1 MERLCFPKSWK
12 NKKLKQFSFMAA
24 IYFHVPFCKQACHY
38 CNFHFSTS
46 LKHKNPVLDAMLS
59 ELKLRKEELV
69 ETEKINSIYFGGGT
83 PSLLSSAEVSVL
95 IDEVKRNFNVAVDAE
110 ITLEMNP
117 DDDRPDYLEELKI
130 IGVNRL
136 SVGIQSFHEEELKLI
151 NRAHNAQEAFDV
163 LNRIQG
169 LYDNF
174 SLDLIFG
181 LPNSTPESWQK
192 NVEYALQF
200 NPTHISSYLLT
211 VEPKTVLNHQI
222 DNKQIEVLGE
232 EDVLT
237 QFNFLVD
244 RLQAKGYDHYEL
256 SSFGKPGFRSVNNTA
271 YWSEKPYLGIGPSA
285 HSFNG
290 ETRSWNISNNAQYL
304 KGISVGKP
312 MIEREKLSIA
322 DRYNEYIMIGLR
334 MQNGISLDYIEKNFG
349 SDYKTLLKK
358 GVQSQIASQVLYWD
372 GDSLKVSRNAMMLV
386 DGIASDLF
394 KLNV

>member
-1 MERLCFPKSWK
+1 
-12 NKKLKQFSFMAA
+12 MAA
-24 IYFHVPFCKQACHY
+24 IYFHVPFCNQACHY

-46 LKHKNPVLDAMLS
+46 LKHKNSVLDAMLS

-117 DDDRPDYLEELKI
+117 DDDRPNYLEELKT

-290 ETRSWNISNNAQYL
+290 ETRSWNISNNTQYL

-312 MIEREKLSIA
+312 MIEREKLSVA

-349 SDYKTLLKK
+349 SDYKILLKK

-394 KLNV
+394 KLNT

>member
-1 MERLCFPKSWK
+1 
-12 NKKLKQFSFMAA
+12 MAA

-59 ELKLRKEELV
+59 ELKLRKAELT

-95 IDEVKRNFNVAVDAE
+95 IHEVKRNFNVAVDAE

-117 DDDRPDYLEELKI
+117 DDDRPDYLEELKT

-136 SVGIQSFHEEELKLI
+136 SVGIQSFHEEELKLM

-312 MIEREKLSIA
+312 MIEREKLSDA

-349 SDYKTLLKK
+349 SDYKILLKK

-394 KLNV
+394 KLNT

>member
-1 MERLCFPKSWK
+1 
-12 NKKLKQFSFMAA
+12 MAA

-312 MIEREKLSIA
+312 MIEREKLSVA

-394 KLNV
+394 KLNA

>member
-1 MERLCFPKSWK
+1 
-12 NKKLKQFSFMAA
+12 MAA

-46 LKHKNPVLDAMLS
+46 LKHKNSLLDAMLS
-59 ELKLRKEELV
+59 ELKLRKAELSNSEEI
-69 ETEKINSIYFGGGT
+69 KSIYFGGGT
-83 PSLLSSAEVSVL
+83 PSLLTSAEVKGL
-95 IDEVKRNFNVAVDAE
+95 INEVKRNFNVAADAE

-117 DDDRPDYLEELKI
+117 DDDRPNYLEELKAV
-130 IGVNRL
+130 GVNRL
-136 SVGIQSFHEEELKLI
+136 SIGIQSFHEEELKLM
-151 NRAHNAQEAFDV
+151 NRAHNAREAFDV
-163 LNRIQG
+163 LDRIQR

-192 NVEYALQF
+192 NVAFALDF

-232 EDVLT
+232 EEVLK

-244 RLQAKGYDHYEL
+244 RLQAEGYDHYEL

-304 KGISVGKP
+304 KGISTQKP
-312 MIEREKLSIA
+312 FIEREKLSVA

-334 MQNGISLDYIEKNFG
+334 MQNGISLDYIEHNFG
-349 SDYKTLLKK
+349 SDYKALLIK
-358 GVQSQIASQVLYWD
+358 GVQSQIASQLLYWD
-372 GDSLKVSRNAMMLV
+372 GNLLKVSRNAMMLV
-386 DGIASDLF
+386 DGLASDLF
-394 KLNV
+394 KLNT

>member
-1 MERLCFPKSWK
+1 
-12 NKKLKQFSFMAA
+12 MAA

-83 PSLLSSAEVSVL
+83 PSLLSSAEISVL
-95 IDEVKRNFNVAVDAE
+95 INEVKRNFNVAVDAE

-117 DDDRPDYLEELKI
+117 DDDRPNYLEELKT

-290 ETRSWNISNNAQYL
+290 ETRSWNISNNAQYI

-312 MIEREKLSIA
+312 MIEREKLSVA

-349 SDYKTLLKK
+349 SDYKILLKK

-394 KLNV
+394 KLNA

>member
-1 MERLCFPKSWK
+1 
-12 NKKLKQFSFMAA
+12 MAA

-59 ELKLRKEELV
+59 ELKLRKAELSDNEE
-69 ETEKINSIYFGGGT
+69 IRSIYFGGGT
-83 PSLLSSAEVSVL
+83 PSLLSSDEVSVL
-95 IDEVKRNFNVAVDAE
+95 IKEVKLNFNVAVDAE

-117 DDDRPDYLEELKI
+117 DDDRPNYLEELKVV
-130 IGVNRL
+130 GVNRL
-136 SVGIQSFHEEELKLI
+136 SVGIQSFHEEELKLM

-181 LPNSTPESWQK
+181 LPNSTTESWQK

-200 NPTHISSYLLT
+200 NPAHISSYLLT

-304 KGISVGKP
+304 KGISIGKP
-312 MIEREKLSIA
+312 FIEREKLSVT

-334 MQNGISLDYIEKNFG
+334 MQNGISLDYIDKNFG
-349 SDYKTLLKK
+349 SDYKKLLIK
-358 GVQSQIASQVLYWD
+358 GVQSQVASQVLYWD

-386 DGIASDLF
+386 DGLASDLF

>member
-1 MERLCFPKSWK
+1 
-12 NKKLKQFSFMAA
+12 MAA

-59 ELKLRKEELV
+59 ELKLRKAELS
-69 ETEKINSIYFGGGT
+69 ETEKISSIYFGGGT
-83 PSLLSSAEVSVL
+83 PSLLSSTEVSVL
-95 IDEVKRNFNVAVDAE
+95 INEVKRNFNVAVDAE

-117 DDDRPDYLEELKI
+117 DDDRPNYLEELKA

-136 SVGIQSFHEEELKLI
+136 SVGIQSFHEEELKLM

-181 LPNSTPESWQK
+181 LPNSRPESWQK
-192 NVEYALQF
+192 NIEYALQF

-211 VEPKTVLNHQI
+211 VEPKTVLNYQI

-244 RLQAKGYDHYEL
+244 RLKAQGYDHYEL

-271 YWSEKPYLGIGPSA
+271 YWNEKPYLGIGPSA

-290 ETRSWNISNNAQYL
+290 KTRSWNISNNAQYL

-312 MIEREKLSIA
+312 MIEREKLSVA

-358 GVQSQIASQVLYWD
+358 GVQSQISSQVLYWD

>member
-1 MERLCFPKSWK
+1 
-12 NKKLKQFSFMAA
+12 MAA

-59 ELKLRKEELV
+59 ELKLRKAELSDNEE
-69 ETEKINSIYFGGGT
+69 IRSIYFGGGT
-83 PSLLSSAEVSVL
+83 PSLLSSDEVSVL
-95 IDEVKRNFNVAVDAE
+95 IKEVKLNFNVAVDAE

-117 DDDRPDYLEELKI
+117 DDDRLNYLEELKVV
-130 IGVNRL
+130 GVNRL
-136 SVGIQSFHEEELKLI
+136 SVGIQSFHEEELKLM

-181 LPNSTPESWQK
+181 LPNSTTESWQK

-200 NPTHISSYLLT
+200 NPAHISSYLLT

-304 KGISVGKP
+304 KGISIGKP
-312 MIEREKLSIA
+312 FIEREKLSVT

-334 MQNGISLDYIEKNFG
+334 MQNGISLDYIENNFG
-349 SDYKTLLKK
+349 SDYKALLIK
-358 GVQSQIASQVLYWD
+358 GVQSQIASQLLYWD
-372 GDSLKVSRNAMMLV
+372 GNLLKVSRNAMMLV
-386 DGIASDLF
+386 DGLASDLF
-394 KLNV
+394 KLNA

>member
-1 MERLCFPKSWK
+1 
-12 NKKLKQFSFMAA
+12 MAA

-46 LKHKNPVLDAMLS
+46 LKHKNLVLDAMLS

-95 IDEVKRNFNVAVDAE
+95 IHEVKRNFNVAVDAE

-117 DDDRPDYLEELKI
+117 DDDRPDYLEELKT

-136 SVGIQSFHEEELKLI
+136 SVGIQSFHEEELKLM

-312 MIEREKLSIA
+312 MIEREKLSVA

-349 SDYKTLLKK
+349 SDYRTLLKK

-394 KLNV
+394 KLNT

>member
-1 MERLCFPKSWK
+1 
-12 NKKLKQFSFMAA
+12 MAA

-59 ELKLRKEELV
+59 ELKLRKAELSDN
-69 ETEKINSIYFGGGT
+69 EKIRSIYFGGGT
-83 PSLLSSAEVSVL
+83 PSLLSSSEVSVL
-95 IDEVKRNFNVAVDAE
+95 IKEVKRNFNVAVDAE
-110 ITLEMNP
+110 VTLEMNP
-117 DDDRPDYLEELKI
+117 DDDRPNYLEELKVV
-130 IGVNRL
+130 GVNRL
-136 SVGIQSFHEEELKLI
+136 SVGIQSFHEEELKLM

-181 LPNSTPESWQK
+181 LPNSTTESWQK
-192 NVEYALQF
+192 NIGYALQF
-200 NPTHISSYLLT
+200 NPAHISSYLLT

-232 EDVLT
+232 EDILT
-237 QFNFLVD
+237 QFNFLID

-256 SSFGKPGFRSVNNTA
+256 SSFGKIGFRSVNNTA

-290 ETRSWNISNNAQYL
+290 ETRSWNISNNAQYI
-304 KGISVGKP
+304 KGISIGKP
-312 MIEREKLSIA
+312 FIQREKLSVT

-349 SDYKTLLKK
+349 SDYKTFLIK
-358 GVQSQIASQVLYWD
+358 GVQSQIASQVFYYD
-372 GDSLKVSRNAMMLV
+372 GDLLKVSRNAMMLV
-386 DGIASDLF
+386 DGLASDLF

>member
-1 MERLCFPKSWK
+1 
-12 NKKLKQFSFMAA
+12 MAA

-59 ELKLRKEELV
+59 ELKFRKEELV

-83 PSLLSSAEVSVL
+83 PSLLSSAEISVL
-95 IDEVKRNFNVAVDAE
+95 INEVKRNFNVAVDAE

-117 DDDRPDYLEELKI
+117 DDDRPNYLEELKT

-136 SVGIQSFHEEELKLI
+136 SVGIQSFHEEELKLM

-290 ETRSWNISNNAQYL
+290 ETRSWNISNNTQYL

-312 MIEREKLSIA
+312 MIEREKLSVA

-349 SDYKTLLKK
+349 SDYKILLKK

-394 KLNV
+394 KLNT

>member
-1 MERLCFPKSWK
+1 
-12 NKKLKQFSFMAA
+12 MAA
-24 IYFHVPFCKQACHY
+24 IYFHVPFCKQACYY

-46 LKHKNPVLDAMLS
+46 LKYKNPVLDAMLS
-59 ELKLRKEELV
+59 ELKLRKAELSDN
-69 ETEKINSIYFGGGT
+69 EGIRSIYFGGGT
-83 PSLLSSAEVSVL
+83 PSLLTSVEVSVL
-95 IDEVKRNFNVAVDAE
+95 IKEVQRNFNVAVDAE

-117 DDDRPDYLEELKI
+117 DDDRPNYLEELKA
-130 IGVNRL
+130 IGVNRI
-136 SVGIQSFHEEELKLI
+136 SVGIQSFHEEELKLM
-151 NRAHNAQEAFDV
+151 NRAHNAQEAFEV

-181 LPNSTPESWQK
+181 LPNSTTESWQK

-200 NPTHISSYLLT
+200 NPAHISSYLLT

-232 EDVLT
+232 EDVLI

-285 HSFNG
+285 HSFSG

-304 KGISVGKP
+304 KGISIGKP
-312 MIEREKLSIA
+312 FIEREKLSEA

-334 MQNGISLDYIEKNFG
+334 MQNGISLSYIEKNFG
-349 SDYKTLLKK
+349 LDYKTLLKK
-358 GVQSQIASQVLYWD
+358 RVESQIASQVLYWD
-372 GDSLKVSRNAMMLV
+372 GDLLKVSRNAMMLV
-386 DGIASDLF
+386 DGLASDLF
-394 KLNV
+394 KINV

>member
-1 MERLCFPKSWK
+1 
-12 NKKLKQFSFMAA
+12 MAA

-117 DDDRPDYLEELKI
+117 DDDRPNYLEELKA

-136 SVGIQSFHEEELKLI
+136 SVGIQSFHEEELKLM

-358 GVQSQIASQVLYWD
+358 GVQSQISSQVLYWD

-394 KLNV
+394 KLNA

>member
-1 MERLCFPKSWK
+1 
-12 NKKLKQFSFMAA
+12 MAA

-59 ELKLRKEELV
+59 ELKLRKAELSDNEE
-69 ETEKINSIYFGGGT
+69 IRSIYFGGGT
-83 PSLLSSAEVSVL
+83 PSLLSSDEVSVL
-95 IDEVKRNFNVAVDAE
+95 IKEVKLNFNVAVDAE

-117 DDDRPDYLEELKI
+117 DDDRPNYLEELKVV
-130 IGVNRL
+130 GVNRL
-136 SVGIQSFHEEELKLI
+136 SVGIQSFHEEELKLM

-181 LPNSTPESWQK
+181 LPNSTTESWQK

-200 NPTHISSYLLT
+200 NPAHISSYLLT

-222 DNKQIEVLGE
+222 DNKQIEALGE

-304 KGISVGKP
+304 KGISIGKP
-312 MIEREKLSIA
+312 FIEREKLSVT
-322 DRYNEYIMIGLR
+322 DRYNAYIMIGLR
-334 MQNGISLDYIEKNFG
+334 MQNGISLDYIDKNFG
-349 SDYKTLLKK
+349 SDYKTLLIK

-372 GDSLKVSRNAMMLV
+372 GDLLKVSRNAMMLV
-386 DGIASDLF
+386 DGLASDLF

>member
-1 MERLCFPKSWK
+1 
-12 NKKLKQFSFMAA
+12 MAA

-59 ELKLRKEELV
+59 ELKFRKEELV

-83 PSLLSSAEVSVL
+83 PSLLSSAEISVL
-95 IDEVKRNFNVAVDAE
+95 INEVKRNFNVAVDAE

-117 DDDRPDYLEELKI
+117 DDDRPNYLEELKT

-136 SVGIQSFHEEELKLI
+136 SVGIQSFHEEELKLM

-312 MIEREKLSIA
+312 MIEREKLSVA

-349 SDYKTLLKK
+349 SDYKILLKK

-394 KLNV
+394 KLNT

>member
-1 MERLCFPKSWK
+1 
-12 NKKLKQFSFMAA
+12 MAA

-59 ELKLRKEELV
+59 ELKLRKAELP

-83 PSLLSSAEVSVL
+83 PSLLSSAEVSIL
-95 IDEVKRNFNVAVDAE
+95 INEVKRNFNVAVDAE

-117 DDDRPDYLEELKI
+117 DDDRLNYLEELKVV
-130 IGVNRL
+130 GVNRL
-136 SVGIQSFHEEELKLI
+136 SVGIQSFHEEELKLM

-181 LPNSTPESWQK
+181 LPNSTTESWQK

-200 NPTHISSYLLT
+200 NPAHISSYLLT

-304 KGISVGKP
+304 KGISIGKP
-312 MIEREKLSIA
+312 FIEREKLSVT

-334 MQNGISLDYIEKNFG
+334 MQNGISLDYIDKNFG
-349 SDYKTLLKK
+349 SDYKTLLIK

-372 GDSLKVSRNAMMLV
+372 GDLLKVSRNAMMLV
-386 DGIASDLF
+386 DGLASDLF

>member
-1 MERLCFPKSWK
+1 
-12 NKKLKQFSFMAA
+12 MAA

-59 ELKLRKEELV
+59 ELKLRKAELSDNEE
-69 ETEKINSIYFGGGT
+69 IRSIYFGGGT
-83 PSLLSSAEVSVL
+83 PSLLSSDEVSVL
-95 IDEVKRNFNVAVDAE
+95 IKEVKLNFNVAVDAE

-117 DDDRPDYLEELKI
+117 DDDRPNYLEELKVV
-130 IGVNRL
+130 GVNRL
-136 SVGIQSFHEEELKLI
+136 SVGIQSFHEEELKLM

-181 LPNSTPESWQK
+181 LPNSTTESWQK

-200 NPTHISSYLLT
+200 NPAHISSYLLT

-304 KGISVGKP
+304 KGISIGKP
-312 MIEREKLSIA
+312 FIEREKLSVT

-334 MQNGISLDYIEKNFG
+334 MQNGISLDYIDKNFG
-349 SDYKTLLKK
+349 SDYKKLLIK
-358 GVQSQIASQVLYWD
+358 GVQSQITSQVLYWD
-372 GDSLKVSRNAMMLV
+372 GDLLKVSRNAMMLV
-386 DGIASDLF
+386 DGLASDLF

>member
-1 MERLCFPKSWK
+1 
-12 NKKLKQFSFMAA
+12 MAA

-59 ELKLRKEELV
+59 ELKLRKAELSDNEE
-69 ETEKINSIYFGGGT
+69 IRSIYFGGGT
-83 PSLLSSAEVSVL
+83 PSLLSSDEVSVL
-95 IDEVKRNFNVAVDAE
+95 IKEVKLNFNVAVDAE

-117 DDDRPDYLEELKI
+117 DDDRPNYLEELKA

-136 SVGIQSFHEEELKLI
+136 SLGIQSFHEEELKLM

-181 LPNSTPESWQK
+181 LPNSTTESWQK

-200 NPTHISSYLLT
+200 NPAHISSYLLT

-304 KGISVGKP
+304 KGISIGKP
-312 MIEREKLSIA
+312 FIEREKLSVT

-334 MQNGISLDYIEKNFG
+334 MQNGISLDYIDKNFG
-349 SDYKTLLKK
+349 SDYKTLLIK

-372 GDSLKVSRNAMMLV
+372 GDLLKVSRNAMMLV
-386 DGIASDLF
+386 DGLASDLF

>member
-1 MERLCFPKSWK
+1 
-12 NKKLKQFSFMAA
+12 MAA

-95 IDEVKRNFNVAVDAE
+95 IHEVKRNFNVAVDAE

-117 DDDRPDYLEELKI
+117 DDDRPDYLEELKT

-136 SVGIQSFHEEELKLI
+136 SVGIQSFHEEELKLM

-312 MIEREKLSIA
+312 MIEREKLSVA

-349 SDYKTLLKK
+349 SDYKILLKK

-394 KLNV
+394 KLNA

>member
-1 MERLCFPKSWK
+1 
-12 NKKLKQFSFMAA
+12 MAA

-59 ELKLRKEELV
+59 ELKLRKAELA

-83 PSLLSSAEVSVL
+83 PSLLSSAEVSIL
-95 IDEVKRNFNVAVDAE
+95 INQVKRNFNVAVDAE

-117 DDDRPDYLEELKI
+117 DDDRPNYLEELKT

-136 SVGIQSFHEEELKLI
+136 SVGIQSFHEEELKFM
-151 NRAHNAQEAFDV
+151 NRAHNAQEALDV

-244 RLQAKGYDHYEL
+244 RLQDKGYDHYEL

-312 MIEREKLSIA
+312 MIEREKLSVA

-358 GVQSQIASQVLYWD
+358 GVQSQITSQVLYWD

-386 DGIASDLF
+386 DGIASYLF
-394 KLNV
+394 RLNA

>member
-1 MERLCFPKSWK
+1 
-12 NKKLKQFSFMAA
+12 MAA
-24 IYFHVPFCKQACHY
+24 IYFHVPFCKQACYY

-290 ETRSWNISNNAQYL
+290 ESRSWNISNNAQYL

-394 KLNV
+394 KLNA

>member
-1 MERLCFPKSWK
+1 
-12 NKKLKQFSFMAA
+12 MAA
-24 IYFHVPFCKQACHY
+24 IYFHVPFCKQACQY

-59 ELKLRKEELV
+59 ELKLRKAELSDNEE
-69 ETEKINSIYFGGGT
+69 IRSIYFGGGT
-83 PSLLSSAEVSVL
+83 PSLLSSDEVSVL
-95 IDEVKRNFNVAVDAE
+95 IKEVKLNFNVAVDAE

-117 DDDRPDYLEELKI
+117 DDDRLNYLEELKVV
-130 IGVNRL
+130 GVNRL
-136 SVGIQSFHEEELKLI
+136 SVGIQSFHEEELKLM

-181 LPNSTPESWQK
+181 LPNSTTESWQK

-200 NPTHISSYLLT
+200 NPAHISSYLLT

-304 KGISVGKP
+304 KGISIGKP
-312 MIEREKLSIA
+312 FIEREKLSVT

-334 MQNGISLDYIEKNFG
+334 MQNGISLDYIDKNFG
-349 SDYKTLLKK
+349 SDYKTLLIK

-372 GDSLKVSRNAMMLV
+372 GDLLKVSRNAMMLV
-386 DGIASDLF
+386 DGLASDLF

>member
-1 MERLCFPKSWK
+1 
-12 NKKLKQFSFMAA
+12 MAA

-59 ELKLRKEELV
+59 ELKLRKAELSDN
-69 ETEKINSIYFGGGT
+69 EKIRSIYFGGGT
-83 PSLLSSAEVSVL
+83 PSLLSSSEVSVL
-95 IDEVKRNFNVAVDAE
+95 IKEVKRNFNVAVDAE
-110 ITLEMNP
+110 VTLEMNP
-117 DDDRPDYLEELKI
+117 DDDRPNYLEELKVV
-130 IGVNRL
+130 GVNRL
-136 SVGIQSFHEEELKLI
+136 SVGIQSFHEEELKLM

-181 LPNSTPESWQK
+181 LPNSTTESWQK
-192 NVEYALQF
+192 NIGYALQF
-200 NPTHISSYLLT
+200 NPAHISSYLLT

-256 SSFGKPGFRSVNNTA
+256 SSFGKIGFRSVNNTA

-304 KGISVGKP
+304 KGISIGKP
-312 MIEREKLSIA
+312 FIEREKLSVT

-334 MQNGISLDYIEKNFG
+334 MQNGISLNYIEKNFG
-349 SDYKTLLKK
+349 SDYKKLLIK

-372 GDSLKVSRNAMMLV
+372 GDLLKVSRNAVMLV
-386 DGIASDLF
+386 DGLASDLF

>member
-1 MERLCFPKSWK
+1 
-12 NKKLKQFSFMAA
+12 MAA
-24 IYFHVPFCKQACHY
+24 IYFHVPFCNQACHY

-59 ELKLRKEELV
+59 ELKLRKEELD

-83 PSLLSSAEVSVL
+83 PSLLSSAEISVL
-95 IDEVKRNFNVAVDAE
+95 INEVKRNFNVAVDAE

-117 DDDRPDYLEELKI
+117 DDDRPNYLEELKT

-136 SVGIQSFHEEELKLI
+136 SVGIQSFHEEELKLM
-151 NRAHNAQEAFDV
+151 NRAHNSQEAFDV

-271 YWSEKPYLGIGPSA
+271 YWSQKPYLGIGPSA

-290 ETRSWNISNNAQYL
+290 ETRSWNISNNTQYL

-312 MIEREKLSIA
+312 MIEREKLSVA

-349 SDYKTLLKK
+349 SDYKILLKK

-394 KLNV
+394 KLNT

>member
-1 MERLCFPKSWK
+1 
-12 NKKLKQFSFMAA
+12 MAA

-46 LKHKNPVLDAMLS
+46 LKHMNPVLDAMLS
-59 ELKLRKEELV
+59 ELKLRKAELSDNEE
-69 ETEKINSIYFGGGT
+69 IRSIYFGGGT
-83 PSLLSSAEVSVL
+83 PSLLSSDEVSVL
-95 IDEVKRNFNVAVDAE
+95 IKEVKLNFNVAVDAE

-117 DDDRPDYLEELKI
+117 DDDRLNYLEELKVV
-130 IGVNRL
+130 GVNRL
-136 SVGIQSFHEEELKLI
+136 SVGIQSFHEEELKLM

-181 LPNSTPESWQK
+181 LPNSTTESWQK

-200 NPTHISSYLLT
+200 NPAHISSYLLT

-304 KGISVGKP
+304 KGISIGKP
-312 MIEREKLSIA
+312 FIEREKLSVT

-334 MQNGISLDYIEKNFG
+334 MQNGISLDYIDKNFG
-349 SDYKTLLKK
+349 SDYKTLLIK

-372 GDSLKVSRNAMMLV
+372 GDLLKVSRNAMMLV
-386 DGIASDLF
+386 DGLASDLF

>member
-1 MERLCFPKSWK
+1 
-12 NKKLKQFSFMAA
+12 MAA

-59 ELKLRKEELV
+59 ELKLRKAELSDNEE
-69 ETEKINSIYFGGGT
+69 IRSIYFGGGT
-83 PSLLSSAEVSVL
+83 PSLLSSDEVSVL
-95 IDEVKRNFNVAVDAE
+95 IKEVKLNFNVAVDAE

-117 DDDRPDYLEELKI
+117 DDDRLNYLEELKVV
-130 IGVNRL
+130 GVNRL
-136 SVGIQSFHEEELKLI
+136 SVGIQSFHEEELKLM

-181 LPNSTPESWQK
+181 LPNSTTESWQK

-200 NPTHISSYLLT
+200 NPAHISSYLLT

-304 KGISVGKP
+304 KGISIGKP
-312 MIEREKLSIA
+312 FIEREKLSVT

-334 MQNGISLDYIEKNFG
+334 MQNGISLDYIDKNFG
-349 SDYKTLLKK
+349 SDYKTLLIK

-372 GDSLKVSRNAMMLV
+372 GDLLKVSRNAMMLV
-386 DGIASDLF
+386 DGLASDLF

>member
-1 MERLCFPKSWK
+1 
-12 NKKLKQFSFMAA
+12 MAA

-59 ELKLRKEELV
+59 ELKLRKAELSDNEE
-69 ETEKINSIYFGGGT
+69 IRSIYFGGGT
-83 PSLLSSAEVSVL
+83 PSLLSSDEVSVL
-95 IDEVKRNFNVAVDAE
+95 IKEVKLNFNVAVDAE

-117 DDDRPDYLEELKI
+117 DDDRLNYLEELKVV
-130 IGVNRL
+130 GVNRL

-181 LPNSTPESWQK
+181 LPNSTTESWQK

-200 NPTHISSYLLT
+200 NPAHISSYLLT

-244 RLQAKGYDHYEL
+244 RLQAKGYHHYEL

-304 KGISVGKP
+304 KGISIGKP
-312 MIEREKLSIA
+312 FIEREKLSVT

-334 MQNGISLDYIEKNFG
+334 MQNGISLDYIDKNFG
-349 SDYKTLLKK
+349 SDYKTLLIK

-372 GDSLKVSRNAMMLV
+372 GDLLKVSRNAMMLV
-386 DGIASDLF
+386 DGLASDLF

>member
-1 MERLCFPKSWK
+1 
-12 NKKLKQFSFMAA
+12 MAA

-136 SVGIQSFHEEELKLI
+136 SVGIQSFHEEELKLM

-394 KLNV
+394 KLNA

>member
-1 MERLCFPKSWK
+1 
-12 NKKLKQFSFMAA
+12 MAA

-59 ELKLRKEELV
+59 ELKLRKAELSDNEE
-69 ETEKINSIYFGGGT
+69 IRSIYFGGGT
-83 PSLLSSAEVSVL
+83 PSLLSSDEVSVL
-95 IDEVKRNFNVAVDAE
+95 IKEVKLNFNVAVDAE

-117 DDDRPDYLEELKI
+117 DDDRLNYLEELKVV
-130 IGVNRL
+130 GVNRL
-136 SVGIQSFHEEELKLI
+136 SVGIQSFHEEELKLM

-181 LPNSTPESWQK
+181 LPNSTTESWQK

-200 NPTHISSYLLT
+200 NPAHISSYLLT

-304 KGISVGKP
+304 KGISIGKP
-312 MIEREKLSIA
+312 FIEREKLSVT

-334 MQNGISLDYIEKNFG
+334 MQNGISLNYIEKNFG
-349 SDYKTLLKK
+349 SDYKKLLIK

-372 GDSLKVSRNAMMLV
+372 GDLLKVSRNAMMLV

>member
-1 MERLCFPKSWK
+1 
-12 NKKLKQFSFMAA
+12 MAA

>member
-1 MERLCFPKSWK
+1 
-12 NKKLKQFSFMAA
+12 MAA

-394 KLNV
+394 KLNA

>member
-1 MERLCFPKSWK
+1 
-12 NKKLKQFSFMAA
+12 MAA

-59 ELKLRKEELV
+59 ELKLRKAELT

-95 IDEVKRNFNVAVDAE
+95 IHEVKRNFNVAVDAE

-117 DDDRPDYLEELKI
+117 DDDRPNYLEELKT

-136 SVGIQSFHEEELKLI
+136 SVGIQSFHEEELKLM

-312 MIEREKLSIA
+312 MIEREKLSDA

-349 SDYKTLLKK
+349 SDYKILLKK

-394 KLNV
+394 KLNT

>member
-1 MERLCFPKSWK
+1 
-12 NKKLKQFSFMAA
+12 MAA

-46 LKHKNPVLDAMLS
+46 LKHKNSVLNAMLS
-59 ELKLRKEELV
+59 ELKLRKAELP

-95 IDEVKRNFNVAVDAE
+95 INEVKRNFNVAVDAE

-117 DDDRPDYLEELKI
+117 DDDRPNYLEELKT

-312 MIEREKLSIA
+312 MIEREKLSVA

-349 SDYKTLLKK
+349 SDYKILLKK

-394 KLNV
+394 KLNT